1 MGLEEQ
7 IAEAIISAFDELGG
21 DPQNAVSAARNHAT
35 IESWMQQE
43 TAMVAVA
50 GGAEMII
57 PGLHAL
63 TIPAGISF
71 LMHKMAYICR
81 GIGTLSGAFIVETAN
96 YSDIRNI
103 LTLWGNSSYYNM
115 HLLDF
120 KAISLDVLEYALS
133 DEGYGV
139 LTEAIGNAQAQD
151 VDAVTVNT
159 MVILKSIVDEFAGDE
174 RSLKQLRTIT
184 DVDTAEELIAAA
196 QNRVSTQ
203 TPTPLHKPLS
213 RRLSTGLALRLAT
226 NLSARLP
233 AKLVMG
239 FIPVAGA
246 LVNAFFNAQTLMQV
260 ADIARKYYANSF
272 TREDLLAFATPTA
285 AGDAEAD
292 AE

>member
-1 MGLEEQ
+1 
-7 IAEAIISAFDELGG
+7 
-21 DPQNAVSAARNHAT
+21 
-35 IESWMQQE
+35 MQQE

-103 LTLWGNSSYYNM
+103 LTLWGNASYYNM

-133 DEGYGV
+133 DEGYAV
-139 LTEAIGNAQAQD
+139 LTDAIATAQAQE
-151 VDAVTVNT
+151 VDSVTLNT

-174 RSLKQLRTIT
+174 RSLKQLRSIT

-196 QNRVSTQ
+196 QRRVATQ
-203 TPTPLHKPLS
+203 SPTPLHKPLS
-213 RRLSTGLALRLAT
+213 RRLSTGLALRLAA

-239 FIPVAGA
+239 FIPIAGA

-260 ADIARKYYANSF
+260 ADIARKYYANAF
-272 TREDLLAFATPTA
+272 TREDLLVFATPAPTA
-285 AGDAEAD
+285 DVDADIEA
-292 AE
+292 E